1 MTKGDPHK
9 TPNPRPTS
17 RSAAFRSILPLPEFN
32 PLGVSFPARRVF
44 TPPEAASPSSGRF
57 RCWDGLGQAAGS
69 TAKTR
74 RSEAVQRRRPAGRKR
89 FDGEDP
95 QVRSDSTAG
104 PPALS
109 GSTAIAPPV
118 QGAYHGRICFA
129 GRTSQGSPRILAL
142 CRIRAETAQP
152 CVRSS
157 HSSEPSWACASSAGP
172 FSQASS
178 CR

>member
-57 RCWDGLGQAAGS
+57 RCRDGSGVGTVS
-69 TAKTR
+69 GKR
-74 RSEAVQRRRPAGRKR
+74 PVRRRRPAGRKR
-89 FDGEDP
+89 FNGKDP
-95 QVRSDSTAG
+95 QVGSDSTAG

>member
-57 RCWDGLGQAAGS
+57 RCRDGSGVGTVS
-69 TAKTR
+69 GKR
-74 RSEAVQRRRPAGRKR
+74 PVRRRRPAGRKR
-89 FDGEDP
+89 FNGDGP
-95 QVRSDSTAG
+95 QVGSDSTAR

>member
-57 RCWDGLGQAAGS
+57 RCRDGSGVGTVS
-69 TAKTR
+69 GKR
-74 RSEAVQRRRPAGRKR
+74 PVRRRRPAGRKR
-89 FDGEDP
+89 FDGEGP
-95 QVRSDSTAG
+95 QVGSDSTAG

-118 QGAYHGRICFA
+118 RGAYHGRICFA

>member
-57 RCWDGLGQAAGS
+57 RCRDGSGVVTVSG
-69 TAKTR
+69 KR
-74 RSEAVQRRRPAGRKR
+74 PVRRRRPAGRKR
-89 FDGEDP
+89 FNGEGP
-95 QVRSDSTAG
+95 QVGSGSTAG